1 MSRHRNRGNRHPR
14 LPSPNQANPA
24 NPANEAPQQ
33 PHQDDF
39 EWNRTIQGLYREQD
53 TPEATP
59 DNVPEASALQPASDF
74 DLLAMLAAPLE
85 RATEQPE
92 QPEPEPEQEQ
102 EPPQQDTDEG
112 QDDNDNDNDDQSQPR
127 YQQQPRQGPGRPR
140 RQTRVAFDID
150 SALTVFIKYL
160 VQLREDASAK
170 ANAEDL
176 ENWRKLP
183 VGNRGPK
190 PTPIPAEL
198 NKFAFDREFVQR
210 SLDHLTG
217 DTVDLTADLGAK
229 LLAAAT
235 EAGQLIV
242 AVDSHAP
249 YFVLLDRPVLE
260 NEVWWLNEQDLPENQ
275 TTSIKKMTARLT
287 PLEEA
292 MVTASAARLST
303 DASTVMREGA
313 NLLAELAKAT
323 GATNIDDLRAMVDDM
338 MRNYQPKR

>member
-24 NPANEAPQQ
+24 NDAPHQ

-59 DNVPEASALQPASDF
+59 DTVPEASALQPASDF
-74 DLLAMLAAPLE
+74 DLLAMLAAPID
-85 RATEQPE
+85 RVTEQPE
-92 QPEPEPEQEQ
+92 PEPEPEQEQ
-102 EPPQQDTDEG
+102 EQEPEQQDTDEG
-112 QDDNDNDNDDQSQPR
+112 QDDNDDQSQPR

-190 PTPIPAEL
+190 PTPVPAEL

>member
-1 MSRHRNRGNRHPR
+1 M
-14 LPSPNQANPA
+14 
-24 NPANEAPQQ
+24 
-33 PHQDDF
+33 
-39 EWNRTIQGLYREQD
+39 
-53 TPEATP
+53 
-59 DNVPEASALQPASDF
+59 
-74 DLLAMLAAPLE
+74 
-85 RATEQPE
+85 
-92 QPEPEPEQEQ
+92 
-102 EPPQQDTDEG
+102 
-112 QDDNDNDNDDQSQPR
+112 
-127 YQQQPRQGPGRPR
+127 
-140 RQTRVAFDID
+140 
-150 SALTVFIKYL
+150 FIKYL

>member
-24 NPANEAPQQ
+24 NQGNPANEAPHQ

-53 TPEATP
+53 TPEA
-59 DNVPEASALQPASDF
+59 SALQPASDF

-85 RATEQPE
+85 RVTE
-92 QPEPEPEQEQ
+92 QPEPEPEPEPEQ
-102 EPPQQDTDEG
+102 EPEQQDTDEG
-112 QDDNDNDNDDQSQPR
+112 QDDNDDQSQPR